1 MNEISQ
7 VSNPL
12 LAGLKN
18 RAEPEG
24 EELDKNAFL
33 KLMVAQMNN
42 QDPLSPQENSEFV
55 AQLAQFSSVEGIEN
69 MNKTMSQMANSM
81 QSSQALQA
89 SGLVGRTV
97 HINTDTSI
105 LSEGGV
111 ITGNINLENSTSNL
125 MVNIMNSSGAL
136 VRQVQMGSQTRGD
149 VRFAWNGQNAEGLQ
163 LPPGS
168 YKFTAEASVGGT
180 TEQMSLAL
188 SANVNSVTIN
198 PDRSV
203 VLNVAGQGAVP
214 LLEVAEIL

>member
-12 LAGLKN
+12 LAELKN
-18 RAEPEG
+18 RAEPENK
-24 EELDKNAFL
+24 ELDKNAFL

-69 MNKTMSQMANSM
+69 MNKTMGLMANSM

-89 SGLVGRTV
+89 SALVGRTV

-105 LSEGGV
+105 LSEGGMV
-111 ITGNINLENSTSNL
+111 TGNIKLSNSTSNL
-125 MVNIMNSSGAL
+125 MVNIMNSSGEL
-136 VRQVQMGSQTRGD
+136 VRQVEMGSQSRGD
-149 VRFAWNGQNAEGLQ
+149 VRFAWNGQDGEGVQ

-168 YKFTAEASVGGT
+168 YKFTAEATVSGA

>member
-7 VSNPL
+7 VSSPL
-12 LAGLKN
+12 LAELKN
-18 RAEPEG
+18 RTEPKG

-136 VRQVQMGSQTRGD
+136 VRQVEMGSQTRGD

>member
-7 VSNPL
+7 VSSPL
-12 LAGLKN
+12 LAELKN
-18 RAEPEG
+18 RTEPKG

-136 VRQVQMGSQTRGD
+136 VRQVEMGGQTRGD
-149 VRFAWNGQNAEGLQ
+149 VRFAWNGQDAEGTQ

>member
-1 MNEISQ
+1 MNDISQ

-12 LAGLKN
+12 LAELKN
-18 RAEPEG
+18 RAEPKG

-125 MVNIMNSSGAL
+125 MVNIMNSSGEL
-136 VRQVQMGSQTRGD
+136 VRQVEMGSQTRGD
-149 VRFAWNGQNAEGLQ
+149 VRFAWNGQNAEGAQ

-168 YKFTAEASVGGT
+168 YKFTAEASVGST

>member
-7 VSNPL
+7 VSSPL
-12 LAGLKN
+12 LAELKN
-18 RAEPEG
+18 RVEPEG

-42 QDPLSPQENSEFV
+42 QDPLSPQDNGEFV

-111 ITGNINLENSTSNL
+111 ISGNVNLENSTSNL
-125 MVNIMNSSGAL
+125 MINIMNSSGEL
-136 VRQVQMGSQTRGD
+136 VRQVEMGSQTRGD
-149 VRFAWNGQNAEGLQ
+149 VRFAWNGQNAEGVQ

-168 YKFTAEASVGGT
+168 YKFTAEASVGGA

>member
-136 VRQVQMGSQTRGD
+136 VRQVEMGSQTRGD

>member
-1 MNEISQ
+1 
-7 VSNPL
+7 
-12 LAGLKN
+12 
-18 RAEPEG
+18 
-24 EELDKNAFL
+24 
-33 KLMVAQMNN
+33 LMVAQMNN

-55 AQLAQFSSVEGIEN
+55 SQLAQFSSVEGIEN
-69 MNKTMSQMANSM
+69 MNKTMGLMASSM

-89 SGLVGRTV
+89 SALVGRTV

-105 LSEGGV
+105 LSEGGM
-111 ITGNINLENSTSNL
+111 ITGNINLESSTSNL
-125 MVNIMNSSGAL
+125 MVNIMNSSGEL
-136 VRQVQMGSQTRGD
+136 VRQVAMGSQTRGD
-149 VRFAWNGQNAEGLQ
+149 VRFAWNGQDGKGQQ

-168 YKFTAEASVGGT
+168 YKFTAEATVGGT